1 MTDAPTLDKLGDVFG
16 SLVSALL
23 ALGGVVLFIMLLSG
37 GFKFLTSG
45 GDPKAVEGAKKTMT
59 YAIIGVVLLAASY
72 LILKIL
78 SDITGVDNILDF
90 NIVRN

>member
-1 MTDAPTLDKLGDVFG
+1 MAPTLDQLGDVFTN
-16 SLVSALL
+16 LVSALL
-23 ALGGVVLFIMLLSG
+23 ALGGVILFIMLLSG

-59 YAIIGVVLLAASY
+59 YAILGVVLLAASY

-78 SDITGVDNILDF
+78 SDITGVQDILEF

>member
-1 MTDAPTLDKLGDVFG
+1 MAPTLDQLEGVFT
-16 SLVSALL
+16 SLISALL
-23 ALGGVVLFIMLLSG
+23 ALGGVVLFIMLLTG

-59 YAIIGVVLLAASY
+59 TAIAGIVLLAASY

-78 SDITGVDNILDF
+78 SDITGVIDITEF
-90 NIVRN
+90 NITHN

>member
-1 MTDAPTLDKLGDVFG
+1 MAPTLDQLEGVFT
-16 SLVSALL
+16 SLISALL
-23 ALGGVVLFIMLLSG
+23 ALGGVVLFIMLLTG

-59 YAIIGVVLLAASY
+59 TAIAGIVLLAASY

-78 SDITGVDNILDF
+78 SDITGVVDITEF
-90 NIVRN
+90 NIIHN